1 MQAAD
6 SLRVHFERLVIEA
19 GKRTYALDL
28 HRRMTVIA
36 GVGPLEREGLIT
48 ELIGGLGAGRSGVHL
63 EIASDAGARY
73 AIFRPDGGRH
83 RVVDI
88 ERSTDVTQSFTTAEG
103 LDVLRRA
110 GIDPGQA
117 RHELCLT
124 PSDLATRS
132 QVDRNLHALAR
143 IDQTRL
149 WDVAEKVTDREQHLA
164 EVALEAGSDAED
176 AVLFAAIEER
186 HREYEKAQDENERVR
201 YLSFIAG
208 AGGAILGIGLAAI
221 YGLLLLV
228 PFLALSIAATAV
240 SISYWRRLEQARRR
254 EEVALASVGV
264 SSYLT
269 FQIHRVNGL
278 LGNDQARRQ
287 MMRAAEDHRAA
298 LAEWRVLVGDIP
310 VAWAI
315 EHRSAIRRQAAQL
328 RAAVAAP
335 APGVVPTAEDN
346 RAELAHTLLAR
357 LSRLKSLGAGGES
370 FPLLL
375 DDALVD
381 VEPAA
386 KPELLELLT
395 KASGNQQVIY
405 LTEDRD
411 VAAWA
416 RVEALTG
423 QLAIV
428 EPASDKPPADRA
440 HRRIRPN
447 IAV

>member
-1 MQAAD
+1 M
-6 SLRVHFERLVIEA
+6 IEA
-19 GKRTYALDL
+19 GKRTYSLDL

-73 AIFRPDGGRH
+73 AIFRPEGGRH

-88 ERSTDVTQSFTTAEG
+88 ERSSDVTEQFTTAEG

-110 GIDPGQA
+110 GIEPRQA
-117 RHELCLT
+117 RAQLCLS
-124 PSDLATRS
+124 PNDLVTRS
-132 QVDRNLHALAR
+132 QLDRNLTTLAR

-149 WDVAEKVTDREQHLA
+149 WDVADKVQDRERHLA
-164 EVALEAGSDAED
+164 ETAKEAGSDAED
-176 AVLFAAIEER
+176 AVVFAGIEAR
-186 HREYEKAQDENERVR
+186 HREYEQAQADNERVR
-201 YLSFIAG
+201 YVSFIAG
-208 AGGAILGIGLAAI
+208 AGGVILGIGLAAI

-228 PFLALSIAATAV
+228 PFLMLSIGATAV
-240 SISYWRRLEQARRR
+240 SIAYWQRLEQARRR
-254 EEVALASVGV
+254 EDAALAAVGAA
-264 SSYLT
+264 SYLT

-278 LGNDQARRQ
+278 LGNDQARRH
-287 MMRAAEDHRAA
+287 MMRAAEEHRAA
-298 LAEWRVLVGDIP
+298 LAEWRVLVGDVP
-310 VAWAI
+310 VAWAL
-315 EHRSAIRRQAAQL
+315 EHRRQIRRQAAEL
-328 RAAVAAP
+328 AAADRPRADHAAAP
-335 APGVVPTAEDN
+335 VEDN
-346 RAELAHTLLAR
+346 RQELAHTLLTR
-357 LSRLKSLGAGGES
+357 LARLKSLGAGGES

-375 DDALVD
+375 DDALSDVD
-381 VEPAA
+381 PAA

-395 KASGNQQVIY
+395 KASTNQQVID
-405 LTEDRD
+405 LTEDPD

-428 EPASDKPPADRA
+428 EPVADKPPSDRL

>member
-1 MQAAD
+1 M
-6 SLRVHFERLVIEA
+6 IEA
-19 GKRTYALDL
+19 GKRTYSLDL

-36 GVGPLEREGLIT
+36 GVGQLERDGLIT

-73 AIFRPDGGRH
+73 AIFRPEGGRH

-88 ERSTDVTQSFTTAEG
+88 ERSADVTESFTTAEG

-110 GIDPGQA
+110 GIDPAQA
-117 RHELCLT
+117 RSQLCLA
-124 PSDLATRS
+124 PADLTTRS
-132 QVDRNLHALAR
+132 QLDRHLIALAR
-143 IDQTRL
+143 IDQARL
-149 WDVAEKVTDREQHLA
+149 WDVADKVQDRERHLA
-164 EVALEAGSDAED
+164 EKAKEAGSDAED
-176 AVLFAAIEER
+176 AVVFAGIEER
-186 HREYEKAQDENERVR
+186 HREFEQAQADNERVR

-208 AGGAILGIGLAAI
+208 VSGVIVGIGLAAI
-221 YGLLLLV
+221 YGLWLLV
-228 PFLALSIAATAV
+228 PFLALSIGATAV
-240 SISYWRRLEQARRR
+240 SIAYWQRLEQARQR
-254 EEVALASVGV
+254 EEAALAAVGV

-287 MMRAAEDHRAA
+287 MMRAAEEHRAA

-310 VAWAI
+310 VAWAV
-315 EHRSAIRRQAAQL
+315 EHRRQIRGQAAQL
-328 RAAVAAP
+328 RADAAS
-335 APGVVPTAEDN
+335 APEGADTEAEDN
-346 RAELAHTLLAR
+346 RAELAHTLLQR
-357 LSRLKSLGAGGES
+357 LARLKSIGAGGES

-375 DDALVD
+375 DDALTDVD
-381 VEPAA
+381 PAA

-395 KASGNQQVIY
+395 KASSNQQVIY
-405 LTEDRD
+405 LTQDPD

-428 EPASDKPPADRA
+428 EPVADKPPADRA